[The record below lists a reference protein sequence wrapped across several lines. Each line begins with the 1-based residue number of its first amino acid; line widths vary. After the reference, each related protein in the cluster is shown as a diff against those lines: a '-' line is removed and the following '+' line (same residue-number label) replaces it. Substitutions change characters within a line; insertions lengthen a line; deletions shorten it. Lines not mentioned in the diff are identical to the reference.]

1 MARIQTSAAG
11 ARYASAPLHLVYSG
25 AETAVPAYYVFGA
38 GNGFILAAADDLA
51 TPVLGYS
58 DNGTFDYDKIPDQM
72 REWLK
77 GYAQEIEHARSLPA
91 ADASKI
97 VNASRPTRQPIA
109 PLVKTRWNQGD
120 PYNAL
125 CPVYDGEKTVTGCV
139 ATAMAQV
146 LRFWK
151 YPAKGT
157 GSHSYTYNGI
167 THTFDFGNTTFDWDN
182 MVHFYTGNT
191 TQDQNDAVATLMRAC
206 GVAVDMM
213 YNKSSQGG
221 SGAYSRDVAPALVK
235 YFNYA
240 PCAVYYSRGSFGLY
254 EWEDLIYG
262 ALKNGPVYYSGQ
274 GSGGGHAFVCDGYEG
289 DGYFHFN
296 WGWAGSSDGYFLLT
310 ALNPT
315 TLGIGGGGGGFNLS
329 QGAIID
335 LKPNFNGAKARYV
348 IAYDSPYTITYSAG
362 RLTLTGFGGN
372 IGIVNIPNVRY
383 GMRLKGA
390 NGQTYDFNGNVSNTS
405 LRPNYGYNS
414 FYANIT
420 LTSVANGTY
429 DIVPIYKITENGT
442 TTTYEALI
450 PASVRGKFTLVKS
463 GTTASLSTRSDEN
476 IVVNNFALTT
486 PLYSGNN
493 FGFKGDYVNTSDVE
507 AYREVYMGWF
517 SASDQF
523 LGVGDAMMT
532 NMQGGENKHVE
543 MAISVPSKVKY
554 NSSTTNSIS
563 VGTTYKLAMLVKTN
577 NDNSAPSYR
586 VISDKVTAT
595 VENASGTVKLTR
607 KSLTVENASSVDA
620 GNIKFKLQVTASGSY
635 YTEPIYFWVKD
646 AAGKYP
652 LNGKTDVVTVA
663 PGETRIIEWRFPFDA
678 ADKNARY
685 TLLLN
690 YRSGG
695 KNVYLGETSFTVG
708 TVGVNQISLDGD
720 GYAIAPQGDNAMV
733 SAPAAIT
740 SVEVYNLQGIRQNA
754 TASLGG
760 ETGTLDLTAL
770 SSGIYIVR
778 ITTTQGAA
786 TLKFMK

>member
-1 MARIQTSAAG
+1 MAPSMRFSAMDLAYTATSA
-11 ARYASAPLHLVYSG
+11 
-25 AETAVPAYYVFGA
+25 
-38 GNGFILAAADDLA
+38 DK
-51 TPVLGYS
+51 TPVLYVFARQGEGFVITSADDVAEPMLAYS
-58 DNGTFDYDKIPDQM
+58 DHNNFNASDIPENM
-72 REWLK
+72 AWWL
-77 GYAQEIEHARSLPA
+77 GEYSREIEHAIRNPRHNLRA
-91 ADASKI
+91 I
-97 VNASRPTRQPIA
+97 QRPQREPIA
-109 PLVKTRWNQGD
+109 PLCATRWNQST
-120 PYNAL
+120 PYNDM
-125 CPVYDGEKTVTGCV
+125 CPEVNGRRTYSGCV

-146 LRFWK
+146 MKHHNWPLTG
-151 YPAKGT
+151 KG
-157 GSHSYTYNGI
+157 SKSYQWNGQ
-167 THTFDFGNTTFDWDN
+167 TLSMNFAEQTFDWTN
-182 MVHFYTGNT
+182 MTDTYGANSTEAENH
-191 TQDQNDAVATLMRAC
+191 AVAQLMYAC
-206 GVAVDMM
+206 GISVNMS
-213 YNKSSQGG
+213 YGLNG
-221 SGAYSRDVAPALVK
+221 SGAQSSQVPNALRRYFSYGNSTTFIGRDYVPL
-235 YFNYA
+235 
-240 PCAVYYSRGSFGLY
+240 L
-254 EWEDLIYG
+254 EWEDLIYNS
-262 ALKNGPVYYSGQ
+262 LKSNAPVYYSGQ

-315 TLGIGGGGGGFNLS
+315 TLGSGGGGGFNLS

-335 LKPNFNGAKARYV
+335 LKPNFNGAKAKYV

-586 VISDKVTAT
+586 IISDKVTT
-595 VENASGTVKLTR
+595 KVENASGTVKLTK

-652 LNGKTDVVTVA
+652 LSGKTDVVTVA
-663 PGETRIIEWRFPFDA
+663 PGETKTIEWRFPYDA
-678 ADKNARY
+678 ADKDARY

-760 ETGTLDLTAL
+760 DTGTLDLTAL
-770 SSGIYIVR
+770 SSGIYLVR
-778 ITTTQGAA
+778 ITTAQGAA
-786 TLKFMK
+786 TIKFVK